1 MSSFVLNMA
10 WRDSRGSRRRL
21 LLYLSAM
28 VLGVAALVAIQ
39 GFGDNL
45 ERTVDDEAKTLLG
58 ADLSL
63 ERDGPFPSEIEALID
78 SIGGEQSRRISF
90 ASMALFPEN
99 ERTRLATVRATEG
112 GYPFYGEVETRPA
125 DAVNTYRDRDAAL
138 VDGTLL
144 KQFNAQVGD
153 SVRIGSRD
161 YLIAGE
167 LVKMP
172 RESAIVS
179 SISPRIYIPRATLDT
194 TLLGRGSRAEYEV
207 YFKFDD
213 GRDVEA
219 LVDRIE
225 PTLDNHDV
233 GEDTVEEAAGNW
245 REGLGNLYR
254 FLSLVGFVALLLGS
268 LGVASAVHV
277 YVQRRLESIAVLRC
291 LGSSAG
297 QTFRI
302 YLVQAAVLGFMGAGA
317 GCLIGTG
324 IQMVV
329 PSLLADFLPV
339 EVEFALSWEAIAL
352 GMGIGVGVTLL
363 FALWPL
369 LQVRGV
375 SPMRALRSSVEPS
388 TGGWR
393 DPLRWLVGGSIAAGV
408 VAFAMVQAPTWQI
421 GLGYAGSLV
430 GVFGLLA
437 LVARGITWGVQRFF
451 PSGWSY
457 PWRQGLANLYRP
469 NNQTT
474 VLMLSLGLG
483 TFLITTLFLVQQSLI
498 EQIRVTGGEE
508 GRPNLVLWDVQP
520 DQLDGVTETLRANDL
535 PVMET
540 TPIVTMNLRSV
551 KDRTI
556 EELRADSTF
565 DMTFAHTRE
574 YRVTYR
580 EELSPS
586 ETLVEGTLA
595 DSVEGNPLRS
605 GAPVPISIETEIARE
620 ELNVSIGDTL
630 RFDVQGVPV
639 TTVISSIRDVDWQR
653 IGTNF
658 FVVFPP
664 GVLEQAPQIYAV
676 LSRTPNDDVSGAV
689 QSDLVQQYPNV
700 SAIDL
705 SLVLSTFDRI
715 FQRFSFVIRFMAL
728 FSIVTGLIVLV
739 SAIVVSRMQ
748 RVQESVLLKTLGA
761 SRKTVFRIMTI
772 EYLFLGSFA
781 ALTGLV
787 LSVGASWALAAF
799 VFDGPFVP
807 SLLPLAG
814 AFAVVTGLTVGI
826 GLLNSRGIYDRP
838 PLDVL
843 RTAET

>member
-1 MSSFVLNMA
+1 MSRFVLNMA

-21 LLYLSAM
+21 ALYLSAM

-45 ERTVDDEAKTLLG
+45 EQTVDNEAKTLLG
-58 ADLSL
+58 ADFSL
-63 ERDGPFPSEIEALID
+63 ESDRPFPDRIERLID
-78 SIGGEQSRRISF
+78 SLGGEQSRRVSF

-99 ERTRLATVRATEG
+99 DRTRLATVRAIEG
-112 GYPFYGEVETRPA
+112 DYPFYGEVETRPA
-125 DAVNTYRDRDAAL
+125 EAVSDYRTKGTAL

-144 KQFNAQVGD
+144 KQFKAEVGD
-153 SVRIGSRD
+153 SIRIGRRS
-161 YLIAGE
+161 YAIEGE

-172 RESAIVS
+172 RESSIVS
-179 SISPRIYIPRATLDT
+179 SISPRVYIPRSELDT

-219 LVDRIE
+219 ME
-225 PTLDNHDV
+225 KELDPLLDEYDV
-233 GEDTVEEAAGNW
+233 GSDTVEEAAGNW

-268 LGVASAVHV
+268 LGVASAVNV
-277 YVQRRLESIAVLRC
+277 YVRRRIESIAVLRC
-291 LGSSAG
+291 LGAAGG
-297 QTFRI
+297 QTFQI
-302 YLVQAAVLGFMGAGA
+302 YLVQSAVLGFLGAA
-317 GCLIGTG
+317 IGSALGLG
-324 IQMVV
+324 IQMLV

-339 EVEFALSWEAIAL
+339 PVEFFVSWKALAL
-352 GMGIGVGVTLL
+352 GLGIGVGVTLL

-388 TGGWR
+388 TGGWN
-393 DPLRWLVGGSIAAGV
+393 DPLRWLVGGAIAAGV
-408 VAFAMVQAPTWQI
+408 VVFAVVQAPTWLI
-421 GLGYAGSLV
+421 GLGYAGGLLA
-430 GVFGLLA
+430 VFGLLA
-437 LVARGITWGVQRFF
+437 GVAWAIVRGVQRFF
-451 PSGWSY
+451 PSGWAY

-469 NNQTT
+469 QNQTM

-520 DQLDGVTETLRANDL
+520 DQLGGVEETLRQNGL
-535 PVMET
+535 QVMET
-540 TPIVTMNLRSV
+540 TPIVTMSLSSV
-551 KDRTI
+551 KGRTV

-580 EELSPS
+580 KDLSQS
-586 ETLVEGTLA
+586 ETLVEGSLA
-595 DSVEGNPLRS
+595 DSVSGNPLQT
-605 GAPVPISIETEIARE
+605 GEAVPVSIESEIANE
-620 ELNVSIGDTL
+620 ELNVAIGDTL
-630 RFDVQGVPV
+630 TFNVQGVPV
-639 TTVISSIRDVDWQR
+639 NTVIASIRDVDWQR

-664 GVLEQAPQIYAV
+664 GVLEQAPQIFAV
-676 LSRTPNDDVSGAV
+676 LSRAPNETASATV
-689 QSDLVQQYPNV
+689 QSELVQQFPNV

-705 SLVLSTFDRI
+705 SLVLSTFDQL
-715 FQRFSFVIRFMAL
+715 FQRLSFVIRFMAL

-739 SAIVVSRMQ
+739 SAVVVSRSQ
-748 RVQESVLLKTLGA
+748 REQESVLLKTLGA
-761 SRKTVFRIMTI
+761 SRSTVFRITAI
-772 EYLFLGSFA
+772 EYVFLGSFA

-787 LSVGASWALAAF
+787 LSVAATWGLSAF
-799 VFDGPFVP
+799 VFNGPFVVSP
-807 SLLPLAG
+807 VALIS
-814 AFAVVTGLTVGI
+814 AFAVVTGLTVAI
-826 GLLNSRGIYDRP
+826 GLLNSRGVYDRP

-843 RTAET
+843 RTAEV

>member
-540 TPIVTMNLRSV
+540 TPIVTMNLRRV

>member
-39 GFGDNL
+39 GFGDSL

-172 RESAIVS
+172 RESDIGS
-179 SISPRIYIPRATLDT
+179 SISPRIYIPRDTLDT

-639 TTVISSIRDVDWQR
+639 TTVISSIRDVDWER

-664 GVLEQAPQIYAV
+664 GVLEKAPQIYAV

>member
-329 PSLLADFLPV
+329 PNLLADFLPV

-639 TTVISSIRDVDWQR
+639 LRRLPAGGLGAGAPDLRRPQPYAQRRRVGRGAERPRAAVPERVGDRPVAGPEHVRPHLPAVLVRDPVHGALQHRHRTDRAGECDRRQPHAARARERAPQDAGGVAEDGLPHHDHRIPLSCRWGRAGRWQR
-653 IGTNF
+653 SSSTARSCRRCF
-658 FVVFPP
+658 RSP
-664 GVLEQAPQIYAV
+664 G
-676 LSRTPNDDVSGAV
+676 
-689 QSDLVQQYPNV
+689 
-700 SAIDL
+700 
-705 SLVLSTFDRI
+705 
-715 FQRFSFVIRFMAL
+715 
-728 FSIVTGLIVLV
+728 
-739 SAIVVSRMQ
+739 
-748 RVQESVLLKTLGA
+748 
-761 SRKTVFRIMTI
+761 
-772 EYLFLGSFA
+772 
-781 ALTGLV
+781 
-787 LSVGASWALAAF
+787 
-799 VFDGPFVP
+799 P
-807 SLLPLAG
+807 SPW
-814 AFAVVTGLTVGI
+814 
-826 GLLNSRGIYDRP
+826 
-838 PLDVL
+838 
-843 RTAET
+843 

>member
-144 KQFNAQVGD
+144 EQFNAQVGD

-329 PSLLADFLPV
+329 PSMLADFLPV

-664 GVLEQAPQIYAV
+664 GVLEKAPQIYAV

>member
-63 ERDGPFPSEIEALID
+63 ERDGPFPDEIEALID

-112 GYPFYGEVETRPA
+112 GYPFYGEVETRPS

-225 PTLDNHDV
+225 PTLDEHDV

-291 LGSSAG
+291 LGSASG

-302 YLVQAAVLGFMGAGA
+302 YLVQAAVLGFLGAGA

-408 VAFAMVQAPTWQI
+408 VAFAMVQAPTWKI

-520 DQLDGVTETLRANDL
+520 DQLGGVTETLRGNDL

-551 KDRTI
+551 KGRTI

-664 GVLEQAPQIYAV
+664 GVLERAPQIYAV
-676 LSRTPNDDVSGAV
+676 LSRTPNDDVSAAV

-772 EYLFLGSFA
+772 EYLFLGAFA

-814 AFAVVTGLTVGI
+814 AFAVVTSLTVGI

>member
-664 GVLEQAPQIYAV
+664 GVLEKAPQIYAV

>member
-483 TFLITTLFLVQQSLI
+483 TFLITTLFLVQKSLI

-639 TTVISSIRDVDWQR
+639 TTVISSIRDVDWER

-664 GVLEQAPQIYAV
+664 GVLEKAPQIYAV

-739 SAIVVSRMQ
+739 SAIVVSSMQ

>member
-144 KQFNAQVGD
+144 EQFNAQVGD

-520 DQLDGVTETLRANDL
+520 DQLDGVTETLRATDL

-664 GVLEQAPQIYAV
+664 GVLEKAPQIYAV